1 MAKTLNDLPLTLRV
15 FLKDALA
22 SKQITQSGLDNML
35 RDESIMQRWV
45 GSVRPDL
52 VRQIG
57 GAAPPAAAPED
68 PWVGISKRFEA
79 MDFSGLPSGV
89 KGFLHDQ
96 LTGGHVTIG
105 GVENL
110 LGDAPRLAEFLRGKG
125 RHSLATGVDKVQPP
139 APAPAA
145 PAEPVAEAAGPHPKT
160 ETAINALKT
169 QLLGAGVKDVDKVV
183 AEMASSGALQ
193 NALVKEGGHITRTVR
208 GLIGNDQAAIK
219 EKYGVQAPA
228 AQPDLSTAGAVS
240 QQAGDPRLNA
250 ALALKK
256 LTDDA
261 NAAGTQPD
269 YNEVLRLTKQANTGA
284 VDQPTAQPDL
294 STAGAVSRQA
304 GDPKLNATMALA
316 KLHADSKASG
326 QPIDVAEMRRL
337 QKQITTGV
345 VEPHVQAAVDP
356 MNLKANQP
364 SDQAFLARIS
374 KEQDERLA
382 GPVDPGFAAPGQS
395 VGGATGQ
402 PPPGADPNAWKA
414 AVDAYQDPNAGGL
427 AGFLAHRKAVSD
439 QGQQGP
445 PGGQPPGGQPPGGQ
459 PPGGQQGGQQGQVGG
474 QQGGPPVGQPPG
486 VQQGQPAGANQQN
499 TQGSPTGGTGALDV
513 VNVNQA
519 TQAGNVTDQANQVR
533 LGQQQGAIGQT
544 PSDVSPFINA
554 LKPLQDSIANLS
566 KDPALNLGFGN
577 MQQQQA
583 GGTAALTKGF
593 QDTLAQVNQPLVDQL
608 NTQRSATETFRND
621 FQARQAAQDAVRGLE
636 AQQEQARNA
645 ELDIQLEN
653 LLRNRQMQFDEQGN
667 PIDDAITQANLAQLG
682 RQEEKSREQLAT
694 QLQALGVLRNAGQ
707 PIDTFGELT
716 GQFDVAEA
724 AARAE
729 GQQRGER
736 AFADSLRLL
745 ESRRADRS
753 LDDTIRNR
761 ARQLGVSEGQLSLGA
776 LGEFGRTA
784 RHGQDVAL
792 KGALGFGELLGDVGG
807 QDTLARDKLDLAR
820 GQALGRIDGQD
831 TLARGQALGR
841 IDGQDTLARDQLDLT
856 QRFGEAD
863 RSGLLDGTRTL
874 AGLARDDAERERVRR
889 FGLDQENVRG
899 TLDLGQQRVDLA
911 GDQLGLDTEIRR
923 GGLLDQQRRTDLMYG
938 KQDFDEIS
946 SMVSGGLQGLQ
957 YLFPQGFDPSA
968 QGPGNT
974 LLRNLGVGGGGLSAL
989 SALKDIDGSPLFTGN
1004 QAENTVRGVKY
1015 LLSRG
1020 NSAEDIKAALKAG
1033 PGIEGANAD
1042 KVIDVAGG
1050 GGGAGSFAQ
1059 QAGKS
1064 LGYYSAGQAGD
1075 QLLQKFIPGKTGE
1088 VFGDI
1093 AAGAGTGAALGN
1105 LIPIPG
1111 VGPIS
1116 GALVG
1121 GAVGGLSNLASRG
1134 NWSDPVDDFASGLPN
1149 KSQQEIFLLV
1159 SQLETLLQQNPGNR
1173 TLQRMLQTA
1182 RSQIGMVGGGGVL
1195 PENA

>member
-1 MAKTLNDLPLTLRV
+1 MAKTLNDLPHSLRV

-22 SKQITQSGLDNML
+22 SGQINQAGLDNML

-57 GAAPPAAAPED
+57 GAEQPVPED

-96 LTGGHVTIG
+96 LTGGHINIG

-125 RHSLATGVDKVQPP
+125 RQSLATGVDKVQPP

-228 AQPDLSTAGAVS
+228 AQPDLSTA
-240 QQAGDPRLNA
+240 D
-250 ALALKK
+250 
-256 LTDDA
+256 
-261 NAAGTQPD
+261 
-269 YNEVLRLTKQANTGA
+269 
-284 VDQPTAQPDL
+284 
-294 STAGAVSRQA
+294 AVSRQA

-345 VEPHVQAAVDP
+345 VEPQVQAAVDP
-356 MNLKANQP
+356 MNIKANQP

-374 KEQDERLA
+374 KEQDERLEGPPDEWGKAVEAKEA
-382 GPVDPGFAAPGQS
+382 GGLAGFIAQRKAAAGQQ
-395 VGGATGQ
+395 GQTLQTGQTGQTGQ

-792 KGALGFGELLGDVGG
+792 KGALGFGQLLGDVGG
-807 QDTLARDKLDLAR
+807 QNTLARDQLDLAR

-899 TLDLGQQRVDLA
+899 TLGLGQQRVDLA
-911 GDQLGLDTEIRR
+911 GDQLGLDAEIRR

-946 SMVSGGLQGLQ
+946 SLVSGGLQGLQ
-957 YLFPQGFDPSA
+957 YLFPKGFDPSK
-968 QGPGNT
+968 QGTGND
-974 LLRNLGVGGGGLSAL
+974 LLRALGLGRGSTPADPVDGTGQLQLSSFPYHGLPAPDTKGLGSTFYQPQPGDRSPSSSWLNPGARDAPPPAFGDGTGGGNVANKL
-989 SALKDIDGSPLFTGN
+989 
-1004 QAENTVRGVKY
+1004 V
-1015 LLSRG
+1015 
-1020 NSAEDIKAALKAG
+1020 
-1033 PGIEGANAD
+1033 PG
-1042 KVIDVAGG
+1042 AGG
-1050 GGGAGSFAQ
+1050 AASNVASQVPPTGPTGPTGSAAAAAGSAPSLWQLGGGALAGMGGAQLTGGNRFGGLMGGLGAAGLGLTGPFGLGAMAGGALLGQLPTKTTFEDAGQRLQALVSFVEQLKAQGLPPDQIQ
-1059 QAGKS
+1059 QAV
-1064 LGYYSAGQAGD
+1064 A
-1075 QLLQKFIPGKTGE
+1075 QKF
-1088 VFGDI
+1088 
-1093 AAGAGTGAALGN
+1093 
-1105 LIPIPG
+1105 
-1111 VGPIS
+1111 
-1116 GALVG
+1116 G
-1121 GAVGGLSNLASRG
+1121 G
-1134 NWSDPVDDFASGLPN
+1134 
-1149 KSQQEIFLLV
+1149 
-1159 SQLETLLQQNPGNR
+1159 
-1173 TLQRMLQTA
+1173 
-1182 RSQIGMVGGGGVL
+1182 
-1195 PENA
+1195 